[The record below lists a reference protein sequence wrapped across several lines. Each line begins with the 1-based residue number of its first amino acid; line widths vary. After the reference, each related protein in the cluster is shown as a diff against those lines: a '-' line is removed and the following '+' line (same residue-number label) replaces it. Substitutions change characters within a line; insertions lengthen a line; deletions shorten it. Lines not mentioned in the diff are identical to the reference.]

1 MWCAVL
7 PDLDPA
13 RAWLARRTYP
23 RAEHDAAALV
33 AAKAGRRTTVLLP
46 ARNEAGTLGPIL
58 RDLAGLTAS
67 GLVDEVLVV
76 DSRSSDGT
84 AAVAREA
91 GVRVVEV
98 PADGPDLGKGGAMRA
113 GLAAMTGDLG
123 VFLDAD
129 VEGGAAAFATALLA
143 PLLADPALVLVKGFY
158 RRPGSGGR
166 VTELVARP
174 LLSRHEPRLSGLVQP
189 LSGEAGFR
197 RDALLR
203 LPLVS
208 GYGVETGMLLSV
220 LRAHGLDAL
229 GQVDLGERRH
239 RSQDLVAL
247 GAMALQVQAAHDL
260 VVDGA
265 DVVEDDHVTF
275 AGEPPELVA
284 HRVVTRLLPPIDG

>member
-1 MWCAVL
+1 M
-7 PDLDPA
+7 PDLDAA
-13 RAWLARRTYP
+13 RSWLARRTFP
-23 RAEHDAAALV
+23 RAEHDLDALV
-33 AAKAGRRTTVLLP
+33 ASKAGRRTSVLLP
-46 ARNEAGTLGPIL
+46 ARNEAETLGPIL
-58 RDLAGLTAS
+58 ADLGGLVDA
-67 GLVDEVLVV
+67 GLVDELLVI

-84 AAVAREA
+84 VAVARDA

-129 VEGGAAAFATALLA
+129 VEGGAASFAAALLA
-143 PLLADPALVLVKGFY
+143 PLIADPGLVLVKGFY

-174 LLSRHEPRLSGLVQP
+174 LLSRREPRLSALVQP
-189 LSGEAGFR
+189 LSGEAGFG

-220 LRAHGLDAL
+220 LHAHGLDAL

-247 GAMALQVQAAHDL
+247 GAMALQVQAALDL
-260 VVDGA
+260 VTGGA

-275 AGEPPELVA
+275 TGEPPELVA
-284 HRVVTRLLPPIDG
+284 HRVVTRLLPPIEA

>member
-1 MWCAVL
+1 L
-7 PDLDPA
+7 PDLDAA
-13 RAWLARRTYP
+13 RAWLGRRTYP
-23 RAEHDAAALV
+23 RTEPDLDALV
-33 AAKAGRRTTVLLP
+33 AAKAGRRTSVLLP
-46 ARNEAGTLGPIL
+46 ARNEAETLGPIL
-58 RDLAGLTAS
+58 RDLGTLVDA
-67 GLVDEVLVV
+67 GLVDELLVI

-84 AAVAREA
+84 AEVARGA
-91 GVRVVEV
+91 GVGVVTV
-98 PADGPDLGKGGAMRA
+98 PTDGPDLGKGGAMRA

-129 VEGGAAAFATALLA
+129 VEGGAASFAAALLA
-143 PLLADPALVLVKGFY
+143 PLLADPGLVLVKGFY

-174 LLSRHEPRLSGLVQP
+174 LLSRHEPRLSAFVQP

-197 RDALLR
+197 RDALRR

-220 LRAHGLDAL
+220 LHAHGLDAL

-247 GAMALQVQAAHDL
+247 GAMALQVQAALDL
-260 VVDGA
+260 VAGGA
-265 DVVEDDHVTF
+265 DILEDDHVTF

-284 HRVVTRLLPPIDG
+284 HRVVTRLLPPIEA

>member
-1 MWCAVL
+1 M
-7 PDLDPA
+7 PDLEPA
-13 RAWLARRTYP
+13 RAWLARRTLP
-23 RAEHDAAALV
+23 RAEHDVEALV
-33 AAKAGRRTTVLLP
+33 AAKAGRRTSVLLP
-46 ARNEAGTLGPIL
+46 ARNEADTLGPIL
-58 RDLAGLTAS
+58 RDLGGLVAA
-67 GLVDEVLVV
+67 GLVDELLVV

-84 AAVAREA
+84 ATVARDA
-91 GVRVVEV
+91 GVRVVDV

-129 VEGGAAAFATALLA
+129 VEGGAASFATALLA
-143 PLLADPALVLVKGFY
+143 PLLTDPSLVLVKGFY

-174 LLSRHEPRLSGLVQP
+174 LLSRHEPRLSALVQP

-203 LPLVS
+203 LPVVS

-220 LRAHGLDAL
+220 LHAHGLDAL

-260 VVDGA
+260 VTGDV

-275 AGEPPELVA
+275 TGEPPALVA
-284 HRVVTRLLPPIDG
+284 HPVVTRLLPPIEA

>member
-1 MWCAVL
+1 M
-7 PDLDPA
+7 PDLDAA

-23 RAEHDAAALV
+23 RAEPDLEALV
-33 AAKAGRRTTVLLP
+33 AAKAGRRTSVLLP
-46 ARNEAGTLGPIL
+46 ARDEAETLGPIL
-58 RDLAGLTAS
+58 ADLAGLVDA
-67 GLVDEVLVV
+67 GLVDELLVV

-84 AAVAREA
+84 ADVARAA
-91 GVRVVEV
+91 GVRVVAV
-98 PADGPDLGKGGAMRA
+98 DDDGPDPGKGGAMRA

-143 PLLADPALVLVKGFY
+143 PLLTDPTLVLVKGFY

-197 RDALLR
+197 RDALVR

-220 LRAHGLDAL
+220 LEAHGLDAI

-247 GAMALQVQAAHDL
+247 GAMALQVQAALDL
-260 VVDGA
+260 VTGRRTGP
-265 DVVEDDHVTF
+265 VEDEHVTF

-284 HRVVTRLLPPIDG
+284 RPVVTRLLPPLDA

>member
-1 MWCAVL
+1 VVL

-23 RAEHDAAALV
+23 RARHDVTALA
-33 AAKAGRRTTVLLP
+33 AAKAGRRTSVLLP
-46 ARNEAGTLGPIL
+46 ARNEAETLGPIL
-58 RDLAGLTAS
+58 ADLHRVVDA

-84 AAVAREA
+84 AQVAEAA
-91 GVRVVEV
+91 GVRVVPV
-98 PADGPDLGKGGAMRA
+98 ADGPDLGKGGAMRA

-129 VEGGAAAFATALLA
+129 VEGGAAGFATALLA
-143 PLLADPALVLVKGFY
+143 PLLADPTLVLVKGFY

-174 LLSRHEPRLSGLVQP
+174 LLSRQEPRLSGLVQP

-197 RDALLR
+197 RDALRR

-247 GAMALQVQAAHDL
+247 GAMALQVQAALDL
-260 VVDGA
+260 VTGGA

-275 AGEPPELVA
+275 AGQPPALVA
-284 HRVVTRLLPPIDG
+284 HRVVTRLLPPIEA

>member
-1 MWCAVL
+1 M
-7 PDLDPA
+7 PDLDAA
-13 RAWLARRTYP
+13 RSWLARRTYP
-23 RAEHDAAALV
+23 RAEPDLASLV
-33 AAKAGRRTTVLLP
+33 AAKAGRRTSVLLP
-46 ARNEAGTLGPIL
+46 ARNEAETLGPIL
-58 RDLAGLTAS
+58 ADLGRLVDV
-67 GLVDEVLVV
+67 GLVDELLVI

-84 AAVAREA
+84 VAVARDA

-129 VEGGAAAFATALLA
+129 VEGGAASFAAALLA
-143 PLLADPALVLVKGFY
+143 PVLADPGLVLVKGFY

-174 LLSRHEPRLSGLVQP
+174 LLSRREPRLSALVQP

-220 LRAHGLDAL
+220 LHAHGLDAL

-247 GAMALQVQAAHDL
+247 GAMALQVQAALDL
-260 VVDGA
+260 VTGEA
-265 DVVEDDHVTF
+265 DVVDDDHVMFT
-275 AGEPPELVA
+275 GEPPELVA
-284 HRVVTRLLPPIDG
+284 HRVVTRLLPPLEA

>member
-1 MWCAVL
+1 M

-13 RAWLARRTYP
+13 RAWLARRTYA
-23 RAEHDAAALV
+23 RTEHDVAALV
-33 AAKAGRRTTVLLP
+33 AAKAGRRTSVLLP
-46 ARNEAGTLGPIL
+46 ARNEAETLGPIL

-174 LLSRHEPRLSGLVQP
+174 LLSRHEPRLSALVQP

-220 LRAHGLDAL
+220 LHAHGLDAL

-260 VVDGA
+260 VTGGA
-265 DVVEDDHVTF
+265 DVVEDGHVTF

-284 HRVVTRLLPPIDG
+284 HRVVTRLLPPLDA